1 MDYDDASD
9 RTVGG
14 TMLLC
19 IEVAPDGSMTTY
31 TTQDGVESERRPAAD
46 IGEALKALLDAHKA
60 SEAGSAEQPLAAGYR
75 DPDATPGRMTQ
86 GKMSPM
92 TDARR
97 MEMMR

>member
-1 MDYDDASD
+1 MDYDDATDSAAA
-9 RTVGG
+9 G

-19 IEVAPDGSMTTY
+19 IEVAPDGSMSTY
-31 TTQDGVESERRPAAD
+31 TSKDGEESARRPAAD

-60 SEAGSAEQPLAAGYR
+60 SAAGTDEQQFAAGFS
-75 DPDATPGRMTQ
+75 DPDAAPGRMTQ
-86 GKMSPM
+86 GKLSPT